1 MNEDPTKKIGGQP
14 NGRFD
19 ELFQIVQAIRA
30 ELADLKQTVDARL
43 YDTRPVWEKVQADIA
58 QLQEGQ
64 QSLAEGQQSL
74 AENQQSLSVSQQSLV
89 ANQQRFE
96 ERLEAL
102 RDDMRT
108 GFRNL
113 KRQFSILNDT
123 FLEVRADYKDL
134 DKRLYKLEGEHP

>member
-1 MNEDPTKKIGGQP
+1 MNEDPTRNMPRSQ
-14 NGRFD
+14 D
-19 ELFQIVQAIRA
+19 DALAQILGAVQSLSDRV
-30 ELADLKQTVDARL
+30 EGLERKVEERL
-43 YDTRPVWEKVQADIA
+43 YDTRPIWEKVKADIA

-64 QSLAEGQQSL
+64 KSLTEGQQSL
-74 AENQQSLSVSQQSLV
+74 AASQQSLV
-89 ANQQRFE
+89 TNQRRFE

-108 GFRNL
+108 GFRDL

-134 DKRLYKLEGEHP
+134 DKRLYKFESEHP